1 MDEQRCPLPPPLKV
15 SRKSSHLRLQSGK
28 ASVMAKLETFSLS
41 AVRQALGC
49 SLGELGVRQGLALQN
64 LLLPS
69 VCYLDSLMQVL
80 FKAQKKKTHKR
91 W

>member
-1 MDEQRCPLPPPLKV
+1 
-15 SRKSSHLRLQSGK
+15 
-28 ASVMAKLETFSLS
+28 MAKLETFSLS

-80 FKAQKKKTHKR
+80 FKAKKKKKDTQKVVISKQKNINSCKTL
-91 W
+91 

>member
-1 MDEQRCPLPPPLKV
+1 
-15 SRKSSHLRLQSGK
+15 
-28 ASVMAKLETFSLS
+28 MAKLETFSLS

-80 FKAQKKKTHKR
+80 FKAQKKKTQKVVISKQKNINSCKTL
-91 W
+91 

>member
-1 MDEQRCPLPPPLKV
+1 
-15 SRKSSHLRLQSGK
+15 
-28 ASVMAKLETFSLS
+28 MAKLETFSLS

-80 FKAQKKKTHKR
+80 FKAQKKKDTQKVVISKQKNINSCKTL
-91 W
+91 